1 MRFGN
6 ILRTTRLVAGLSQE
20 DMAEKT
26 HLSRSAVSRLENNKM
41 ELKAADLVR
50 WLQATQLHDVA
61 AATTAIVAGVDL
73 AALAQMLTA
82 LVGGFIK
89 FF

>member
-1 MRFGN
+1 MTFGK
-6 ILRTTRLVAGLSQE
+6 LLKTTRLLADLSQE

-26 HLSRSAVSRLENNKM
+26 HLSRSTVSRLENDRM

-82 LVGGFIK
+82 VVGGFIR
-89 FF
+89 FI